1 MEYICFLNLNIVC
14 LNDEVFSEILVILIL
29 YLYCLVI
36 EKDWN

>member
-1 MEYICFLNLNIVC
+1 MKYICFLNLNIVC
-14 LNDEVFSEILVILIL
+14 LNDEVFSEILVIL